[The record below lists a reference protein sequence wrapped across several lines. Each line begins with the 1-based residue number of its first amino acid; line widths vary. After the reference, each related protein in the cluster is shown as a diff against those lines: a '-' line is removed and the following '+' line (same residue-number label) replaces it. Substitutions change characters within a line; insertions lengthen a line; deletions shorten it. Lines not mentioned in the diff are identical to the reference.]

1 MLEADHDDGD
11 QDDEGG
17 SGRLQERPERH
28 RFSLVFPL
36 AVFAILTLAISMMGV
51 AGYVLY
57 KRHLTQSVQQELQ
70 SITDFKLGQFTEW
83 LGERRKDAEALT
95 HDPIF
100 RYEFEHRHTSGA
112 SLVDHRKYLHDRL
125 ATVRETYGYEDILL
139 YDNTPSRVMSTN
151 PEALPPTTFGMNLI
165 EGALRTGHTD
175 HSDIHY
181 LDIDGGEHVR
191 IGIVAPIVS
200 SKPESQAVIGVALLR
215 SDPTKRIFP
224 LIESWPL
231 PTRTGETF
239 LAKVEGGTI
248 VYLTELRH
256 RKKDGVARRLS
267 VTDKSLFAAQVA
279 RGREGILDG
288 TDYRGVEGLGAA
300 RIVPGT
306 SWLIVSKIDK
316 DEVYAPLHRTAWITG
331 VVTLLFILGA
341 GIATLLW
348 WRNQHSAMLA
358 RLYRSRL
365 QHKSS
370 RQRLAS
376 IARQANDI
384 ILLSDS
390 DSIIIEVN
398 DRAVEVYGY
407 PAAELRGKHTSMLRA
422 PEAMGDYER
431 DAQRWTTEGVVY
443 QTVHR
448 HRDGRTI
455 PVEVSARVIELDGKV
470 YRQAIIRDITERVSA
485 ENKLRESEGHLR
497 SIFDN
502 TTTGIAST
510 DLAGRVISFNEAFRV
525 MLGYDAR
532 TLSTMNF
539 ADFTHPEDLRQET
552 ILIAELLAGKR
563 RTYQTEKRYITMDGR
578 KLWVNL
584 SVAAVS
590 NLQGE
595 VDRLVAVVTDIS
607 ARREA
612 SEQLR
617 LFASAFEHSNEGIF
631 ISDAENRILAANP
644 AFSRMTG
651 YSVED
656 FRGRNPR
663 MFASGQTDRSKY
675 QELWT
680 SLETK
685 GYWQGE
691 ILDRRKDGAL
701 YPAWLSIS
709 AVRAKTGKLT
719 HYIASFTDISERKAA
734 EAHIAH
740 LAHHD
745 TLTGLLN
752 RFSLQSRL
760 DQALATAKR
769 ERRELAVMFI
779 DLDHFKNIN
788 DAQGH
793 AVGDTVLVEVAR
805 RLCES
810 VRDSDIVARLGGDE
824 FVVVLTEVEG
834 ATGSSRV
841 AEKILRQLRL
851 PYNSPGEA
859 LHASPS
865 IGIALHPDD
874 GDDSETLMKN
884 ADAAMYHAKAK
895 GRNNVQ
901 FFTFEMSH
909 ATLER
914 LSLEHALH
922 IALETG
928 QFELH
933 YQPQLDCVTGQVRGV
948 EALIRWQHP
957 ADGLVSPARFIGI
970 AEETGLIV
978 PLGAWVLDRACWQIR
993 QWRDRGVADVTMSI
1007 NLSAHQLR
1015 SPSLVETVAEAMRK
1029 YALQGSDLE
1038 LEVTESV
1045 AMDDTESSIDKLHA
1059 LRALGVRL
1067 SIDDFGTGYSSLAYL
1082 RRLPIHSLKLD
1093 RSFVADIGT
1102 DSNDAVICSAT
1113 IALAHNLGLRIVAE
1127 GVETLAQH
1135 DFLVAHRCDLL
1146 QGYLYSRPVPAAAAL
1161 AFILQGTTR
1170 GQDRPG
1176 DGHYFPMRPPPLPGP
1191 A

>member
-1 MLEADHDDGD
+1 VLEAEPADGD
-11 QDDEGG
+11 QEDNGEPGHRPDI
-17 SGRLQERPERH
+17 PERQ
-28 RFSLVFPL
+28 RLSLAFPLLVFVFL
-36 AVFAILTLAISMMGV
+36 ALAISMVGV

-57 KRHLTQSVQQELQ
+57 KRHLTHSVLQDLQ
-70 SITDFKLGQFTEW
+70 SITDFKRGQFTEW

-95 HDPIF
+95 HDPRF
-100 RYEFEHRHTSGA
+100 RYEFEHRHTPGNS
-112 SLVDHRKYLHDRL
+112 SVDHRRYLHEHL

-139 YDNTPSRVMSTN
+139 YDSTPTRVMSTN

-175 HSDIHY
+175 HSDLHY
-181 LDIDGGEHVR
+181 LEADGGEHVR
-191 IGIVAPIVS
+191 IGVVAPILS
-200 SKPESQAVIGVALLR
+200 SKTGSRAVIGVALLR
-215 SDPTKRIFP
+215 SDPSRRIFP

-256 RKKDGVARRLS
+256 RGKDGVARRFP

-279 RGREGILDG
+279 RGREGVMEG
-288 TDYRGVEGLGAA
+288 TDYRGKEGLGAA

-316 DEVYAPLHRTAWITG
+316 DEVYAPLHRTAWIG
-331 VVTLLFILGA
+331 GAVTLLFILGA
-341 GIATLLW
+341 GVATLLW

-358 RLYRSRL
+358 RLYRTRL
-365 QHKSS
+365 LHKSS

-390 DSIIIEVN
+390 DSIILEVN

-407 PAAELRGKHTSMLRA
+407 PAAELRGKHTSVLRA
-422 PEAMGDYER
+422 PEAVADYDR
-431 DAQRWTTEGVVY
+431 DARRWTTEGVVY
-443 QTVHR
+443 TTVHQ
-448 HRDGRTI
+448 HRDGRAI
-455 PVEVSARVIELDGKV
+455 PVEVSARVIEIDGRQ

-485 ENKLRESEGHLR
+485 ESRLRESENHLR

-510 DLAGRVISFNEAFRV
+510 DLDGRVISFNEAFRA

-532 TLSTMNF
+532 RLSTMNF

-552 ILIAELLAGKR
+552 ILIAELLAGQR
-563 RTYQTEKRYITMDGR
+563 RTYQIEKRYITMDGR

-584 SVAAVS
+584 SVAAVG
-590 NLQGE
+590 NPQGAIE
-595 VDRLVAVVTDIS
+595 RLVAVVTDIS

-651 YSVED
+651 YSFED
-656 FRGRNPR
+656 FRGRNPS
-663 MFASGQTDRSKY
+663 MFASGQTDRSTY
-675 QELWT
+675 HELWN
-680 SLETK
+680 SLGTK

-691 ILDRRKDGAL
+691 ILDRRKDGSL
-701 YPAWLSIS
+701 YPAWISIS
-709 AVRAKTGKLT
+709 AVRDTSGKPS

-745 TLTGLLN
+745 TLTGLFN

-760 DQALATAKR
+760 DQALARAKR
-769 ERRELAVMFI
+769 ERRDLAVMFI

-788 DAQGH
+788 DTQGH

-805 RLCES
+805 RLCNS

-834 ATGSSRV
+834 ANGSARV
-841 AEKILRQLRL
+841 AEKILRQLRQ
-851 PYNSPGEA
+851 PYISAGDP

-865 IGIALHPDD
+865 IGIAIFPND

-901 FFTFEMSH
+901 FFAFEMSH

-914 LSLEHALH
+914 LSVEHALH
-922 IALETG
+922 IALEEG

-933 YQPQLDCVTGQVRGV
+933 YQPQLDSVTGRVRGV
-948 EALIRWQHP
+948 EALVRWRHP
-957 ADGLVSPARFIGI
+957 KDGLVSPVKFIGI
-970 AEETGLIV
+970 AEDTGLIV

-993 QWRDRGVADVTMSI
+993 QWRNQGVADVIMAV

-1015 SPSLVETVAEAMRK
+1015 SPTLVETVSEALKR
-1029 YALQGSDLE
+1029 YDLHGRDLE
-1038 LEVTESV
+1038 LEITESA
-1045 AMDDTESSIDKLHA
+1045 AMDDPESSIDKLGA
-1059 LRALGVRL
+1059 LRSLGVRL
-1067 SIDDFGTGYSSLAYL
+1067 AIDDFGTGYSSLAYL

-1093 RSFVADIGT
+1093 RSFVADIGS
-1102 DSNDAVICSAT
+1102 DGNDAVICSAT
-1113 IALAHNLGLRIVAE
+1113 IALAHNMGLQIVAE
-1127 GVETLAQH
+1127 GVETPAQF

-1146 QGYLYSRPVPAAAAL
+1146 QGYLFSRPVPAATAL
-1161 AFILQGTTR
+1161 DFILQRTTDR
-1170 GQDRPG
+1170 QKLPDDGQ
-1176 DGHYFPMRPPPLPGP
+1176 YFQMPRLAGP